1 MKTCNICKIDKPLQ
15 DYNKNSTSSDGLQAM
30 CRDCHKTIND
40 KFNSKNNPQ
49 RMWVNGKYISKKH
62 PLFKAGRYRTLSDA
76 WSHIELDT
84 RTAEGSVYI
93 IANKAF
99 PNWYK
104 VGKAV
109 SAEDR
114 LNGYQTSSPFRD
126 YELLY
131 HVEFDNRHRAESDV
145 HKLLRNVLEE
155 DNCKGEWFKADYEV
169 IKDMI
174 DVTKSTEAQLDM
186 FDDVG

>member
-1 MKTCNICKIDKPLQ
+1 MKTCIDCNVELVLNTNWMSCMSDEKRYIC
-15 DYNKNSTSSDGLQAM
+15 N
-30 CRDCHKTIND
+30 DC
-40 KFNSKNNPQ
+40 NNVRNNT
-49 RMWVNGKYISKKH
+49 RMYVNGKYISKKH
-62 PLFKAGRYRTLSDA
+62 PLYKAGRYTTLSDA

-84 RTAEGSVYI
+84 RTAEGEVYI

-131 HVEFDNRHRAESDV
+131 SVKFDNRHRAESDV
-145 HKLLRNVLEE
+145 HKLLRNVLDEE
-155 DNCKGEWFKADYEV
+155 CCKSEWFKADYESIQEV
-169 IKDMI
+169 IDTVKA
-174 DVTKSTEAQLDM
+174 SEAQLDLLT
-186 FDDVG
+186 GT